1 MRHKYESKNVF
12 PQQFSNQIFNSVLQH
27 DSANLQSVGQGEN
40 LYCGFGDGC
49 MAKTVAEHMEIGLF
63 IVITHI
69 MGSEISKREIN
80 SKAYFITY

>member
-1 MRHKYESKNVF
+1 MFYSVF
-12 PQQFSNQIFNSVLQH
+12 QH

-63 IVITHI
+63 IVKTHI
-69 MGSEISKREIN
+69 LGQKYQNER
-80 SKAYFITY
+80 